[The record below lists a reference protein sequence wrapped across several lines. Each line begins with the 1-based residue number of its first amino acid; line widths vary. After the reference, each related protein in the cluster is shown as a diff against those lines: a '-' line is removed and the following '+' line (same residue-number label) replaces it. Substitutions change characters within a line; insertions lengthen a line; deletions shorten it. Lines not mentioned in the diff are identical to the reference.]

1 MPNLPEIWMQGRVSG
16 QGSTV
21 EASVNGRRSIPMN
34 RREDLFGYL
43 LPLDFGTNVVVLV
56 AADAGKTN
64 IASRVLLIERS
75 DRYRCLYVPQTCRHG
90 GTQSLVVA
98 QHLRRRDTF
107 GAQHRLRAS
116 HHSGT
121 PMTTADKLC
130 RVVGSSRDACTIPN
144 SRDTSDFVSIL
155 L

>member
-1 MPNLPEIWMQGRVSG
+1 
-16 QGSTV
+16 
-21 EASVNGRRSIPMN
+21 MN